1 LLPELQFLRAATP
14 LRHNRRV
21 FSRIKQLMPHTFG
34 GRVAALALVALVAV
48 AGAGCSS
55 VGYYAQAAHGH
66 LSLMSAARPIDDWLA
81 DPATPEP
88 LKRKL
93 TAARQMRA
101 FAATELGLP
110 DNRSY
115 TAYADLQRSAVV
127 WNVFATP
134 ELSVKLK
141 TWCYLV
147 FGCAGYRGYFD
158 QAAANQTAD
167 ALRAEGYDVNVGAVP
182 AYSTLGWTN
191 WLGGDPLLNTFIHWS
206 DAELARLIFHE
217 LAHQVVYVK
226 DDTVFNESFAT
237 AVERVGV
244 RRWLAVHGDDA
255 QRAAF
260 AQGQQRRA
268 DFLALLLA
276 HRAQLVEAFA
286 DDASAD
292 IKRERKRAVFAS
304 LQAAYRRAAR
314 RALGRLCRLR
324 PLLRAGPEQR
334 PPRRGG
340 RVQRSRARF
349 RGAAGAR
356 GRRPAALLCRGARSR
371 RRGQAAT
378 RPATGRADVCASG
391 RRGGRSPDRRA
402 ALTTR
407 LRCAQGNVVAVTVR
421 SSRKNGPV
429 VSAPQIGPP
438 VGRRRSSDSVPTLA
452 LSVSVAPQSS
462 VNGSKRRTNA
472 VLTPAS
478 CQATIG

>member
-1 LLPELQFLRAATP
+1 
-14 LRHNRRV
+14 V
-21 FSRIKQLMPHTFG
+21 FSRIKHLMPHTFR

-191 WLGGDPLLNTFIHWS
+191 WLGGDPLLNTFINWS

-260 AQGQQRRA
+260 GQGQQRRA

-276 HRAQLVEAFA
+276 HRAKLGEAFA

-304 LQAAYRRAAR
+304 LQAAYRRVRDERWGGFAGYDRFFAQDLNNAHLAAVGAYNDLVPAFE
-314 RALGRLCRLR
+314 ALLAREGGDLPRFYAAVRTLGAEAK
-324 PLLRAGPEQR
+324 PQR
-334 PPRRGG
+334 DRQLAALMSAP
-340 RVQRSRARF
+340 
-349 RGAAGAR
+349 AAGAAASH
-356 GRRPAALLCRGARSR
+356 PTAALR
-371 RRGQAAT
+371 
-378 RPATGRADVCASG
+378 
-391 RRGGRSPDRRA
+391 
-402 ALTTR
+402 
-407 LRCAQGNVVAVTVR
+407 
-421 SSRKNGPV
+421 
-429 VSAPQIGPP
+429 
-438 VGRRRSSDSVPTLA
+438 
-452 LSVSVAPQSS
+452 
-462 VNGSKRRTNA
+462 
-472 VLTPAS
+472 
-478 CQATIG
+478 